1 MYNCNISIKGGIFLN
16 SIDLILLNL
25 NEVRRRS
32 IKVWTSI
39 PEEKL
44 QWKPDDEA
52 MTCLEMIRHVLES
65 EHYYHLAIINKGSL
79 SVFDSPFE
87 NRPFTSVVEEL
98 KFAEP
103 YRNQFIDMIKTFSE
117 EDLVNI
123 KIDRSESGYIREL
136 GDMLL
141 RIAYHESVH
150 TGQLLDYLRSAG
162 VPRIRIWD

>member
-1 MYNCNISIKGGIFLN
+1 MN
-16 SIDLILLNL
+16 SIELIILNF

-39 PEEKL
+39 PQEKL

-65 EHYYHLAIINKGSL
+65 EHYYHLAIKNRGSL
-79 SVFDSPFE
+79 SNFDSPFE
-87 NRPFTSVVEEL
+87 SQPFTSVTAEL
-98 KFAEP
+98 EFAEP
-103 YRNQFIDMIKTFSE
+103 YRNQFIETIRSCTEK
-117 EDLVNI
+117 DLTNI
-123 KIDRSESGYIREL
+123 KIDRSDSGYIRDL

-141 RIAYHESVH
+141 RVAYHESVH

-162 VPRIRIWD
+162 IPRPLVWD

>member
-1 MYNCNISIKGGIFLN
+1 MK
-16 SIDLILLNL
+16 SIDLIILNF

-44 QWKPDDEA
+44 HWKPDDKA
-52 MTCLEMIRHVLES
+52 MNCLEMIRHVLES
-65 EHYYHLAIINKGSL
+65 EHYYDLAIRNRGSL

-87 NRPFTSVVEEL
+87 NQPFTSVNAEL
-98 KFAEP
+98 EFAEP
-103 YRNQFIDMIKTFSE
+103 YRKQFIDTIKSFSE
-117 EDLVNI
+117 GDLENI
-123 KIDRSESGYIREL
+123 KIDRSESGYIRDL

-141 RIAYHESVH
+141 RVAYHESVH
-150 TGQLLDYLRSAG
+150 TGQLLDYLRTAG

>member
-1 MYNCNISIKGGIFLN
+1 MKP
-16 SIDLILLNL
+16 IDLIILNF

-44 QWKPDDEA
+44 HWKPDDEA
-52 MTCLEMIRHVLES
+52 MNCLEMIRHVLES
-65 EHYYHLAIINKGSL
+65 EHYYDLAIRNRGSL

-87 NRPFTSVVEEL
+87 NQPFTSVNAEL
-98 KFAEP
+98 EFAEP
-103 YRNQFIDMIKTFSE
+103 YRKQFIETIKSFSE
-117 EDLVNI
+117 GDLENI
-123 KIDRSESGYIREL
+123 KIDRSESGYIRDL

-141 RIAYHESVH
+141 RVAYHESVH
-150 TGQLLDYLRSAG
+150 TGQLLDYLRTAG